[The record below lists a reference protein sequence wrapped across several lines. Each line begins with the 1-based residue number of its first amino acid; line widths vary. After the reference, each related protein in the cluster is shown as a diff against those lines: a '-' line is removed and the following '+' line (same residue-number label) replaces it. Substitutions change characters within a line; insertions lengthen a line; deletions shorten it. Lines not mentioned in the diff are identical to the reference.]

1 MDYALFLISTDFTQ
15 TVNSVITIVNCDSHS
30 SVLPD
35 LFLASDPNIYSAVA
49 VPPLRNSVLVDALV
63 STHFLLSSK
72 GDASFY

>member
-35 LFLASDPNIYSAVA
+35 LFLASDPNIYPAVA
-49 VPPLRNSVLVDALV
+49 VPPLRNSVFVDVLV

>member
-35 LFLASDPNIYSAVA
+35 LFLASDPSIYSAVA
-49 VPPLRNSVLVDALV
+49 VPPLRNSVLVDVLV
-63 STHFLLSSK
+63 SNHFLLSSK